1 MAISVEISQMNNNK
15 SIIGVFY
22 NGRPTYWEAHVVPTK
37 ETDPKTGKEQ
47 VRLNIKAQSLIRLL
61 LDKYTDATDS
71 TTMADGLHMLKKF
84 FGDDYNSAMQISD
97 MTKDIAKKMAQRKFE
112 ETKSKFSL

>member
-1 MAISVEISQMNNNK
+1 M
-15 SIIGVFY
+15 
-22 NGRPTYWEAHVVPTK
+22 W
-37 ETDPKTGKEQ
+37 
-47 VRLNIKAQSLIRLL
+47 